1 MEPALPNTTSARKSA
16 RRRVAFASAVT
27 ALALAG
33 VVGIGLPQPQLHA
46 QLKPD
51 SVQTPFG
58 RAPLSFADIVERV
71 KPAVVSV
78 SVTNGG
84 SPKVASK
91 GGKGSNPRDFLPDLP
106 EDHHLND

>member
-1 MEPALPNTTSARKSA
+1 MQPGLPITKSA
-16 RRRVAFASAVT
+16 RGRGRRVAFASAVT
-27 ALALAG
+27 VLALAG
-33 VVGIGLPQPQLHA
+33 VAGIGLPQQPVHA

-84 SPKVASK
+84 APKVASK
-91 GGKGSNPRDFLPDLP
+91 GGKGVNPRDLLPDLP
-106 EDHHLND
+106 DDHPL